1 MAAVSLHQRLFAHCS
16 TKKAAEQRGQ
26 SSPAFYRYFFH
37 ISPFYCTYIV
47 MRSIQP
53 FYHTALGVVW
63 IVPVVVN
70 PHKQNL
76 SGAAFQCLDVTPDL
90 TVAKPK
96 SSLCFISSCRESVKF
111 FSRDHLPV
119 VLSCSQRPRGV
130 KKADCS
136 ALHIHCLTLKLV
148 HIAHGISALLR
159 AFFLPYARPS
169 CMTNNR
175 VNNGSQRNK
184 KKNA

>member
-53 FYHTALGVVW
+53 FYHTAMGVVW

-119 VLSCSQRPRGV
+119 SG
-130 KKADCS
+130 ADIGEPLLQEINQLPAWFPFLLNS
-136 ALHIHCLTLKLV
+136 MTVRYSILFRTGTSPAITFCLTRQAAV
-148 HIAHGISALLR
+148 ISES
-159 AFFLPYARPS
+159 F
-169 CMTNNR
+169 
-175 VNNGSQRNK
+175 K
-184 KKNA
+184 II

>member
-53 FYHTALGVVW
+53 FYHTAMGVVW

-96 SSLCFISSCRESVKF
+96 SSLCFISSCRESGSLARQRCGYRGTSPSGNQSTPCLIPLNTPLWRG
-111 FSRDHLPV
+111 SRF
-119 VLSCSQRPRGV
+119 
-130 KKADCS
+130 
-136 ALHIHCLTLKLV
+136 CLT
-148 HIAHGISALLR
+148 A
-159 AFFLPYARPS
+159 
-169 CMTNNR
+169 
-175 VNNGSQRNK
+175 
-184 KKNA
+184 